1 MRKIAKTATSTAATA
16 TTRDNNNMKFVWLF
30 WRLRVQLTGQF
41 PRCVWNKFQKLC
53 APLYILMMPPKRK
66 RRSRT
71 SKKQKKK
78 KKPNEKRTKN
88 QKWNN
93 FEAAACFGQVIFSL
107 LVASLL
113 AFGLLFGCSVVRRP
127 IINLRQSMT
136 VSGRQKCDA
145 KVCRLLGAIAR
156 LSALGLAWPDLTPV
170 ASDVTA
176 NEQRDKRRDRDSER
190 ERETQCGCSKIS
202 WLSYT
207 ACWLLAY
214 RRVLLR

>member
-1 MRKIAKTATSTAATA
+1 MRKIAKTATSTAAA
-16 TTRDNNNMKFVWLF
+16 TTSTRSNNNNMKFVWLF
-30 WRLRVQLTGQF
+30 WRLRVQLTEQF

-53 APLYILMMPPKRK
+53 APLYILMMPPKKKEEKSNVEK
-66 RRSRT
+66 R
-71 SKKQKKK
+71 QKKK

-145 KVCRLLGAIAR
+145 KLCRLPLLGGHCSALIWR
-156 LSALGLAWPDLTPV
+156 LSPLTWLQM
-170 ASDVTA
+170 SSVT
-176 NEQRDKRRDRDSER
+176 NEGTETERKR
-190 ERETQCGCSKIS
+190 
-202 WLSYT
+202 
-207 ACWLLAY
+207 
-214 RRVLLR
+214 

>member
-1 MRKIAKTATSTAATA
+1 
-16 TTRDNNNMKFVWLF
+16 MKFVWLF

-53 APLYILMMPPKRK
+53 APLYILMMPPKKKEEKSNVEK
-66 RRSRT
+66 R
-71 SKKQKKK
+71 QKKK

-145 KVCRLLGAIAR
+145 KVLPFAGGHC
-156 LSALGLAWPDLTPV
+156 SALGLAWPDLTPV

-176 NEQRDKRRDRDSER
+176 NEQRDKRRDREREKEIER
-190 ERETQCGCSKIS
+190 EREKDSQCGCSKIS